1 MACSPR
7 HRWCG
12 HAKAGDTRRKTAQ
25 ITLKWRACCS
35 LPARR
40 TNGWRRRK
48 PLTPREHRSAWRSC
62 AGQRRHN
69 DYFVSSRQN
78 GSDPTKD
85 RRTSSAGEGPNPD
98 HRFNLPFPL
107 TESDI
112 PLCALAQFTRYH
124 SPNSLRI
131 QGDGGHAM
139 RVGIRKSFKILAP
152 GDSLRRRTAFSLAIV
167 RLILAPVI
175 FLAVYY
181 LFRMGWIVDRIVN
194 VDAPASAIAQQASI
208 EMLEARRAERNYLL
222 LHDPMYLTNNR
233 EAVANVQ
240 QVLDSIQS
248 LESDDHEILQKANEA
263 LTKYR
268 QQFAEAVSILDR
280 PGQRQTDRVQAV
292 VKAYQEDL
300 DDLLKRSGR
309 IRRERLME
317 ELRQRVGSFD
327 TQISRTV
334 EEGNPDLQQVTERL
348 QQSSQDILEQT
359 AALESA
365 NWAWV
370 QKDHANVRKLIREA
384 EWSLGIVSA
393 ITLLISIWVSF
404 VLPRQVIKPLLSLK
418 EAVDHAALGNYEIDF
433 DIHGKGEIVDLV
445 ESLRRMLASVRQ
457 RA

>member
-1 MACSPR
+1 M
-7 HRWCG
+7 
-12 HAKAGDTRRKTAQ
+12 K
-25 ITLKWRACCS
+25 
-35 LPARR
+35 
-40 TNGWRRRK
+40 
-48 PLTPREHRSAWRSC
+48 
-62 AGQRRHN
+62 
-69 DYFVSSRQN
+69 
-78 GSDPTKD
+78 
-85 RRTSSAGEGPNPD
+85 
-98 HRFNLPFPL
+98 
-107 TESDI
+107 
-112 PLCALAQFTRYH
+112 
-124 SPNSLRI
+124 
-131 QGDGGHAM
+131 
-139 RVGIRKSFKILAP
+139 VGIRKSFKILAP
-152 GDSLRRRTAFSLAIV
+152 GDSLRRRTAFSLAMV

-194 VDAPASAIAQQASI
+194 VDAPASALAQQVSI

-222 LHDPMYLTNNR
+222 LHDPLYLTNNR
-233 EAVANVQ
+233 EAVENAQ
-240 QVLDSIQS
+240 QVLDSIRN
-248 LESDDHEILQKANEA
+248 LESDDHEILQKTNEA
-263 LTKYR
+263 LTQYR

-280 PGQRQTDRVQAV
+280 PGQRQTDRVQVV
-292 VKAYQEDL
+292 VKAYEEDL

-309 IRRERLME
+309 VRRERLME

-327 TQISRTV
+327 AQISRTV

-365 NWAWV
+365 NWARV
-370 QKDHANVRKLIREA
+370 QKDHANARKLIREA

-393 ITLLISIWVSF
+393 ITLLISIWVSY

>member
-1 MACSPR
+1 M
-7 HRWCG
+7 
-12 HAKAGDTRRKTAQ
+12 K
-25 ITLKWRACCS
+25 
-35 LPARR
+35 
-40 TNGWRRRK
+40 
-48 PLTPREHRSAWRSC
+48 
-62 AGQRRHN
+62 
-69 DYFVSSRQN
+69 
-78 GSDPTKD
+78 
-85 RRTSSAGEGPNPD
+85 
-98 HRFNLPFPL
+98 
-107 TESDI
+107 
-112 PLCALAQFTRYH
+112 
-124 SPNSLRI
+124 
-131 QGDGGHAM
+131 
-139 RVGIRKSFKILAP
+139 VGIRKSFKILAP
-152 GDSLRRRTAFSLAIV
+152 GDSLRRRTAFSLAMV

-194 VDAPASAIAQQASI
+194 VDAPASALAQQVSI

-233 EAVANVQ
+233 EAVENAQ
-240 QVLDSIQS
+240 QVLDSIRN
-248 LESDDHEILQKANEA
+248 LESDDREILQKTNEA
-263 LTKYR
+263 LTQYR

-292 VKAYQEDL
+292 VKAYEEDL

-309 IRRERLME
+309 VRRERLME

-327 TQISRTV
+327 AQISRTV

-348 QQSSQDILEQT
+348 QQSSQDILERT

-365 NWAWV
+365 NWTRV
-370 QKDHANVRKLIREA
+370 QKDHANARKLIREA

-393 ITLLISIWVSF
+393 ITLLISIWVSY

-433 DIHGKGEIVDLV
+433 DIHGKGEIVALV